1 MGMKIIKAF
10 FSSILFFIVGAV
22 LLILGISSVMNY
34 GGKISGANNYVPQ
47 EVSVIDIDSTLK
59 RTDEVKAALQK
70 YSDKAKISIKLIV
83 NYRMRGED
91 GDSYTD
97 RLERLPDSNYADAE
111 TFLSFY
117 PSKNDL
123 PVDDRTLL
131 IGMTYDS
138 YAMDFVEFS
147 YSSTESGD
155 DIFQLGNAQAPMILM
170 FQGKTAKGVSPEQ
183 AIIDT
188 IDDQLKRVEVYVSA
202 GYQQNDSDAARRSMS
217 GSVIF
222 IIMGL
227 AGVGAGVSAFIAVVK
242 SDSSKPVR
250 KKDDPMQDA
259 MEWYQNKTPRSA
271 PEPDKES
278 KDYYSNL
285 FGGGG
290 KNDED

>member
-1 MGMKIIKAF
+1 MGRKIIKAF

-22 LLILGISSVMNY
+22 LLILGISSVMKY

-97 RLERLPDSNYADAE
+97 RLERLPDANYVDAV

-117 PSKNDL
+117 PLKNDL

-217 GSVIF
+217 GSVVF

-250 KKDDPMQDA
+250 KKDDPMLDA

>member
-22 LLILGISSVMNY
+22 LLILGISSVMKY

-83 NYRMRGED
+83 NYRIRGED

-97 RLERLPDSNYADAE
+97 RLERLPDANYADAV

-138 YAMDFVEFS
+138 YAMDFVEFT

-170 FQGKTAKGVSPEQ
+170 FQRKTAKGVSPEQ

-202 GYQQNDSDAARRSMS
+202 GYQQNDSDAAQRSMS

-227 AGVGAGVSAFIAVVK
+227 AGVGAGVSAFIAVVR
-242 SDSSKPVR
+242 SDSSKSVR
-250 KKDDPMQDA
+250 KKDDSMQDA

-271 PEPDKES
+271 PPPDKES
-278 KDYYSNL
+278 KSYYSDL
-285 FGGGG
+285 FGGGR
-290 KNDED
+290 KSDEE

>member
-1 MGMKIIKAF
+1 MKIIKAF

-22 LLILGISSVMNY
+22 LLILGISSVIKY

-97 RLERLPDSNYADAE
+97 RLERLPDANYADAV

-117 PSKNDL
+117 PLKNDL

-188 IDDQLKRVEVYVSA
+188 IDDQLKRVDVYVSA

-250 KKDDPMQDA
+250 KKDDPMLDA

-290 KNDED
+290 KTDED